1 MTRVQRVC
9 SRCGGGRMAG
19 LGMVDV
25 LINENVST
33 VDPTGTTAT
42 IDDCKRVYLKAGTSG
57 SCVQVLAAELVR
69 AGYPA
74 VLGTYTYDADL
85 VAQVKRF
92 QKARGL
98 AVDGIVG
105 PQTWAALAIWSGPT
119 VQAKPPKP
127 DSGSGTSTSSDT
139 GQTGTAT
146 KKTSTKTWIGIGIA
160 AAAVGF
166 VVFGD

>member
-1 MTRVQRVC
+1 MTRIQRVC
-9 SRCGGGRMAG
+9 SRCGGGRVAG

-69 AGYPA
+69 NGYPA

-85 VAQVKRF
+85 VALVKRF
-92 QKARGL
+92 QRDRLL

-105 PQTWAALAIWSGPT
+105 PETWMALQIPEYRGNQQLLPRR
-119 VQAKPPKP
+119 
-127 DSGSGTSTSSDT
+127 DSGSGTSPATDT
-139 GQTGTAT
+139 GPTGTAT